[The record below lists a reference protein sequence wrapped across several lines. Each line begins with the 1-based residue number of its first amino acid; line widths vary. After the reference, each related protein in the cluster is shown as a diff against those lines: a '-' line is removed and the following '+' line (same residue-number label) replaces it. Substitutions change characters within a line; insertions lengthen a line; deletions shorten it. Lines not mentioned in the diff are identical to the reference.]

1 MRKIINEEVNN
12 NLLSVS
18 VFLLSIN
25 QFVSIPW
32 FVKIQKISGYLG
44 VAILLVLFIHKL
56 VFEDTNK
63 VRTIKSILLV
73 LFLTSVIY
81 SGRQF
86 ILVTFLLMML
96 IKKDN
101 IDTTIKIIMYTSLFS
116 IIITV
121 TNYTLFNGVSFENY
135 ENRTIFGKEISVLKE
150 SLGYNHANKL
160 FLNSFIPFASYLYL
174 NFGSIKKYMHFVFV
188 FLFLG
193 LFFISFSRTGFICY
207 VFSHFAY
214 FFVDKKYSPI
224 IMKLVFLL
232 LVTFSFILPILYM
245 LIDSPVLIKLNRAL
259 SDRIRYSA
267 EGLSLTKLSPFGM
280 NIEGLRSQQ
289 GYIVTVDNSF
299 VLTLVSYGYIVF
311 GIMMSIVSY
320 VVALTKNRKLLYFI
334 LIFGIYYFAESYFF
348 SAIYNFSL
356 LLIGIEFER
365 IYNERKNI

>member
-1 MRKIINEEVNN
+1 MRKIINEEIND

-32 FVKIQKISGYLG
+32 FVKIQKICGYFG

-56 VFEDTNK
+56 VLEDTNK
-63 VRTIKSILLV
+63 TRIIKSILLV

-86 ILVTFLLMML
+86 ILVTFLLMMV
-96 IKKDN
+96 IEKDN
-101 IDTTIKIIMYTSLFS
+101 IDTTIKIVMYTSLFS
-116 IIITV
+116 ILITV
-121 TNYTLFNGVSFENY
+121 TNYTSFNGVSFENY
-135 ENRTIFGKEISVLKE
+135 ENRTIFGREISVLKE

-174 NFGSIKKYMHFVFV
+174 NFGIIKRYVHFIFV
-188 FLFLG
+188 FLFLV
-193 LFFISFSRTGFICY
+193 LFFITFSRTGLICY
-207 VFSHFAY
+207 LFSHFAY
-214 FFVDKKYSPI
+214 FFVDKKYSSS
-224 IMKLVFLL
+224 IMKFSFFTVVIFSFLL
-232 LVTFSFILPILYM
+232 PMLYM
-245 LIDSPVLIKLNRAL
+245 RIDITILSKLNRAL

-267 EGLSLTKLSPFGM
+267 DGINLTKLTAFGT
-280 NIEGLRSQQ
+280 NIDGLRSQQ

-299 VLTLVSYGYIVF
+299 VLTLVSYGYVVF

-320 VVALTKNRKLLYFI
+320 VVAFTKNRKLLYFI

-356 LLIGIEFER
+356 LLIGVEFER